1 METKIL
7 FGIIMI
13 IIVAGVAAIAILGS
27 YWVDYCRKN
36 GHADYLSIIKEDGLS
51 TDYKDWCND
60 NGYKLSDCDCQERA
74 REFLKEV

>member
-1 METKIL
+1 MEIL
-7 FGIIMI
+7 FGIILAIVI
-13 IIVAGVAAIAILGS
+13 IGVATIAILGS

-36 GHADYLSIIKEDGLS
+36 NCADYLSIIIEENLS

-74 REFLKEV
+74 KEFLNEI